1 MTDMTSTR
9 LLLAAAVMT
18 ALAGCATA
26 PVPDIARNPDP
37 ATVPTIARNADG
49 EVIGGPATATEPD
62 LRQGSGIVI
71 NESLAAQA
79 PPQLPE
85 GGEATF
91 NFEGES
97 LHAVVK
103 AVLGDLLQQ
112 NYVIAPTVQGT
123 VTLATPRPVN
133 PAQALSLLEMVLGWN
148 NARLVWSNG
157 RYAILPSDQAVAGNL
172 SPRTG
177 TAANARGFEL
187 RAIPL
192 QYVSAVEMEK
202 LLKPYVRQGS
212 VVQVDAARNL
222 IVLSGSRAEL
232 ENYLRTVRIF
242 DVDWLKGMSVGVFP
256 IQSAEPEKIVT
267 ALERVFGAESGTPLA
282 GMFRFLPVE
291 GSNSII
297 VITPQRQYLASA
309 REWIEKLDM
318 AGEGARL
325 FVYEVKYMKA
335 GDLASQLGTVFDA
348 SVSSSGSSAG
358 ASISP
363 GLTPV
368 ELGAVSRPAEQ
379 ISQPPPIAGG
389 GTAISTG
396 SGESGIGISA
406 IEESNALMVR
416 ASPAQWESIRRAIE
430 RLDVMPAQVHIE
442 AQVLEVGLSGS
453 LRYGVNW
460 FFDNAVPPEILPQ
473 LRTDPPRSSLG
484 LVGGAISPNG
494 DGVSSLVATF
504 TSENLAAV
512 VDLLESESDVRV
524 LSTPSLLVRNNSEGA
539 LNVGQNL
546 AVASTSFAPG
556 TGTPAPG
563 QNTISNIQYLQTGTK
578 LRVKPRIGGDGVVFL
593 EIEQEIS
600 SPSAR
605 LGAGGNPNVDTSTV
619 TTEAMVRDGD
629 TVMLAGLIRQFDDS
643 GTSGVPGL
651 SRLPVVGGLFGRQ
664 NVEQSRREILVLITP
679 RVVRS
684 TQGTRALTDD
694 YLERFHG
701 MAPLRALPSADST
714 PPPPPASITPLR
726 TAPSSS
732 DPPPGG

>member
-1 MTDMTSTR
+1 MTTTQTPRMTPR
-9 LLLAAAVMT
+9 LLLAAAAAT
-18 ALAGCATA
+18 ALAGCATT

-37 ATVPTIARNADG
+37 GTVPVIARTSDG
-49 EVIGGPATATEPD
+49 EVLGGPSSAAEPD
-62 LRQGSGIVI
+62 MTPGSGTVI

-123 VTLATPRPVN
+123 VTLATPRPVS

-157 RYAILPSDQAVAGNL
+157 RYAILPADQAVAGNL
-172 SPRTG
+172 APRTG

-187 RAIPL
+187 RAVPL
-192 QYVSAVEMEK
+192 QFVSAVEMEK
-202 LLKPYVRQGS
+202 LLKPYVRPGA
-212 VVQVDAARNL
+212 VVQTDAARNL

-267 ALERVFGAESGTPLA
+267 ALEKVFGADSNTPLA

-297 VITPQRQYLASA
+297 VITPQRQYLGTA

-348 SVSSSGSSAG
+348 SVSSSGGGGSQV
-358 ASISP
+358 SP

-368 ELGAVSRPAEQ
+368 ELGAVSRDPSQ
-379 ISQPPPIAGG
+379 ISQPLATNSGG
-389 GTAISTG
+389 GAISTG

-416 ASPAQWESIRRAIE
+416 ASPAQWESIRRAID

-442 AQVLEVGLSGS
+442 AQVLEVALQGDLQ
-453 LRYGVNW
+453 YGVNW
-460 FFDNAVPPEILPQ
+460 FLDNSVPAELAGTRPNNG
-473 LRTDPPRSSLG
+473 SFG
-484 LVGGAISPNG
+484 MVGGSVSQARNSNG
-494 DGVSSLVATF
+494 AFSGPASTLLTF
-504 TSENLAAV
+504 TRRNAAAI
-512 VDLLESESDVRV
+512 VDLLDSNSDLRV
-524 LSTPSLLVRNNSEGA
+524 LSTPSIFVRNNAEA
-539 LNVGQNL
+539 QLNVGQNL
-546 AVASTSFAPG
+546 AVESTSFNPG
-556 TGTPAPG
+556 TGTG
-563 QNTISNIQYLQTGTK
+563 GGTINNVQYLQTATK
-578 LRVKPRIGGDGVVFL
+578 LKVKPRIGGDGMVFL
-593 EIEQEIS
+593 EIDQEIS
-600 SPSAR
+600 SPSDIE
-605 LGAGGNPNVDTSTV
+605 GASGNPNVNSRTV

-629 TVMLAGLIRQFDDS
+629 TVMLAGLISQVDS
-643 GTSGVPGL
+643 RSSSGLPAL
-651 SRLPVVGGLFGRQ
+651 SRMPVVGGLFGRQ
-664 NVEQSRREILVLITP
+664 GRSSNRTEVVVLITP

-684 TQGTRALTDD
+684 AEETRTLTDD
-694 YLERFHG
+694 YIQRFQG
-701 MAPLRALPSADST
+701 MAPLRAVE
-714 PPPPPASITPLR
+714 
-726 TAPSSS
+726 
-732 DPPPGG
+732 PPPGG

>member
-1 MTDMTSTR
+1 MTMNRLPR
-9 LLLAAAVMT
+9 LLLAAAVMA
-18 ALAGCATA
+18 ALAGCAST

-37 ATVPTIARNADG
+37 GTVPVVARNADG
-49 EVIGGPATATEPD
+49 EIIAGPSTASAPD
-62 LRQGSGIVI
+62 MKPGTGSVI

-79 PPQLPE
+79 PPRLPD

-157 RYAILPSDQAVAGNL
+157 QYAVLPADQAVAGNL

-177 TAANARGFEL
+177 SAADARGFEL
-187 RAIPL
+187 RAVPL
-192 QYVSAVEMEK
+192 QFVSATEMEK
-202 LLKPYVRQGS
+202 LLKPYVRQGA
-212 VVQVDAARNL
+212 VVQADAARNL
-222 IVLSGSRAEL
+222 IVLSGSRSEL

-267 ALERVFGAESGTPLA
+267 ALEQVFGAESGSPLA

-297 VITPQRQYLASA
+297 VITPQRQYLQSA

-335 GDLASQLGTVFDA
+335 GDLASQLGSVFDA
-348 SVSSSGSSAG
+348 SVSSSGGDSS

-379 ISQPPPIAGG
+379 ISQPSPAGQG
-389 GTAISTG
+389 AAITGG

-442 AQVLEVGLSGS
+442 AQVLEVALTGDLSF
-453 LRYGVNW
+453 GVSW
-460 FFDNAVPPEILPQ
+460 FFDNAAASRFPDL
-473 LRTDPPRSSLG
+473 LRGARSLG
-484 LVGGAISPNG
+484 QVSGRVGQQANNEGALAGP
-494 DGVSSLVATF
+494 SLEYIFRSRNAAAIVNALD
-504 TSENLAAV
+504 SET
-512 VDLLESESDVRV
+512 DVRI
-524 LSTPSLLVRNNSEGA
+524 LSTPSVFVRNNAEAA

-546 AVASTSFAPG
+546 AVASTSFSPG
-556 TGTPAPG
+556 AGTTNPG
-563 QNTISNIQYLQTGTK
+563 NNTISNIQYLQTGTK
-578 LRVKPRIGGDGVVFL
+578 LKVKPRIGGDGMVFL

-600 SPSAR
+600 SPSGT
-605 LGAGGNPNVDTSTV
+605 GAGNNPNVNTNTI

-629 TVMLAGLIRQFDDS
+629 TVMLGGLITQRDS
-643 GTSGVPGL
+643 RGNSGLPGL
-651 SRLPVVGGLFGRQ
+651 NRIPVVGGLFGQ
-664 NVEQSRREILVLITP
+664 QSKNTGRSEIVLLITP

-684 TQGTRALTDD
+684 AEQTRELSDD
-694 YLERFHG
+694 YLERFRG
-701 MAPLRALPSADST
+701 MAPLRAT
-714 PPPPPASITPLR
+714 
-726 TAPSSS
+726 
-732 DPPPGG
+732 PPGG

>member
-1 MTDMTSTR
+1 MTDMTSPR
-9 LLLAAAVMT
+9 LLLAVAVMT
-18 ALAGCATA
+18 ALAGCAST
-26 PVPDIARNPDP
+26 PVPHIARNPDP
-37 ATVPTIARNADG
+37 ATMPTIARNADG
-49 EVIGGPATATEPD
+49 EAIGGPSSAGEPD
-62 LRQGSGIVI
+62 MTPGSGIVI

-442 AQVLEVGLSGS
+442 AQVLEVALTGDLEF
-453 LRYGVNW
+453 GVNW
-460 FFDNAVPPEILPQ
+460 FFDNAATSNFENL
-473 LRTDPPRSSLG
+473 LRGGRASLG
-484 LVGGAISPNG
+484 QVSGQVAQGSGQGGGLEGAASIAYTFASNDAVAIVNALDSH
-494 DGVSSLVATF
+494 A
-504 TSENLAAV
+504 
-512 VDLLESESDVRV
+512 DVRV
-524 LSTPSLLVRNNSEGA
+524 LSTPSVFVRNNAEAA

-546 AVASTSFAPG
+546 AVASTAFTPG
-556 TGTPAPG
+556 VGGTQPG
-563 QNTISNIQYLQTGTK
+563 NNLIANVQYLQTGTRLK
-578 LRVKPRIGGDGVVFL
+578 VKPRIGGDGAVFL

-600 SPSAR
+600 SPSAD
-605 LGAGGNPNVDTSTV
+605 LGAGGNPNVNTSTV
-619 TTEAMVRDGD
+619 TTEAV
-629 TVMLAGLIRQFDDS
+629 VPKPAAAG
-643 GTSGVPGL
+643 
-651 SRLPVVGGLFGRQ
+651 
-664 NVEQSRREILVLITP
+664 
-679 RVVRS
+679 
-684 TQGTRALTDD
+684 
-694 YLERFHG
+694 
-701 MAPLRALPSADST
+701 
-714 PPPPPASITPLR
+714 
-726 TAPSSS
+726 
-732 DPPPGG
+732 